1 MEDAEELDGF
11 KDFTVSSSWERFIAA
26 VESACLEWQNAG
38 KNALLD
44 AGAKR
49 VEDLLDLYSVHT
61 EVSQGQKNY
70 RLEFFF
76 GERSSR
82 HGAEDWQEGLHHLQL
97 WFGVHDFVLIAPVS
111 LSGVLLDAPEA
122 TMLLSTVSIAL
133 SNCGSSWP
141 VFVPVH
147 DPTRKAYMGIESL
160 EGLSS
165 IKFEADRIGRQVP
178 IKLMHLEGLYD
189 LFMSKLGAAEDVP
202 RLGFTMRLTYAT
214 SHYLFEHG
222 LLAGE
227 QGDGQDSE
235 MVDTSLWDD
244 NFQWAEW
251 HSVEDPIKG
260 FELIAVW
267 RSRYVSNS
275 FEMAEF
281 ENASTFDADRWMLRP
296 LLTRHENGDEAS
308 GFTGRLRR
316 LVQAFV
322 FSKETEFMEDFVNV
336 TKPEL
341 EKNIQS
347 CKVPPTTVL
356 DRILKDIFFQAPKA
370 FGYANE
376 SARMIKAAPPDS
388 LFGRFCLHVLWFG
401 DCNIRA
407 IAQLWIEFLREV
419 NWCWEERQLLPRT
432 LADETPDFST
442 CLSQQKLQML
452 ATCIKLRKASDGAK
466 GETSARKE
474 TGSNDAE
481 LSSSSKKT
489 KLSSVDDNLNIDLF
503 FNNEHRKGS
512 AGPFGNLV
520 LSSSNKPLHVP
531 MTQTPPIMTE
541 DMLEEREHAL
551 VALENSPSGKAARI
565 RLQSDI
571 LASDMA
577 AFKAAN
583 PGAVLEDFVRWHSP
597 RDWIDDDGSDSKT
610 KKAKGKLSRRMGEP
624 GNVWAQI
631 WETAEPTP
639 ASEQRPIFDFTR
651 EGEKVLHYLETLKPH
666 QLLAHIV
673 STAFVA
679 ATDVLWRTPGCKL
692 QPVVERFDEFY
703 AIMAAALA
711 PLGSLSIP
719 DKDAQHHISEWER
732 DLKQLCAA
740 FEKLEDAVA
749 EAASLRQKLPEASE
763 SLLSSIFRCT
773 EGVASSS
780 APLLS
785 YRDREMVAEKLFS
798 SQSVSETWEESLRMG
813 NFLNGHE
820 PLYRDVLLTCYEKEA
835 VYGGGGGGGGGSKNK
850 TKRSSS
856 SSSSAPKRGCSHRMF
871 ACGTADDLQ
880 IALSSTSHD

>member
-260 FELIAVW
+260 MFRADCCLEKQ
-267 RSRYVSNS
+267 
-275 FEMAEF
+275 F